1 MENLD
6 LLVLKTLRDW
16 RNADRPALLAT
27 VVRTWGSSPRPIG
40 STMAL
45 DASGAVVGS
54 VSGGCIEDDLIKK
67 FSVAR
72 RSEGAHLE
80 PIHVL
85 PSQPPQRLTYGI
97 SADEAHRFG
106 LPCGG
111 TLELLLE
118 FNPDPE
124 SLTSLVERLERG
136 ELVQRTTSLA
146 TGQVT
151 LSTASHPSELSIDQ
165 YALVNCFGPAY
176 RMLLIGAGQLT
187 EYLATM
193 ASFSGFQ
200 VTVCDPRPEYRYGWN
215 LSHVQLVTDWPDDVV
230 QAFKPDRRSCVIALT
245 HDPKLDDLALLE
257 ALGSPAFYVGAIG
270 SRRNHAQRQARLIE
284 HFGHSEESLKDL
296 RGPIGIYIGSKTP
309 AEIAVS
315 VMAEVLAVKN
325 GVTLPR
331 ELEVSVAKARA
342 GLAHSDDSD
351 PLACAVLRAAPGS
364 VSSVAGSSDR
374 LLVGAVV
381 LAAGSA
387 SRMGYRPKCLL
398 EIDGVPMIRRQI
410 SALLGAGIGEL
421 VVVLGH
427 HHLDVEATLRDLP
440 VTLTISP
447 DPNQGQTS
455 SLRLGLA
462 QLRRPLDAVLVALA
476 DQPLLSEQDY
486 LELIDAFESRPA
498 GQRVVVPSVEGLPG
512 NPVIFDAALCKEILS
527 EDSRFG
533 CKQWQERHP
542 EQVHRWETPNRH
554 YRQDVDTP
562 EDIEAL
568 AEASGHRLAWPKNWA
583 GQV

>member
-16 RNADRPALLAT
+16 RLAGKPALLAT

-45 DASGAVVGS
+45 EGSGAVVGS

-67 FSVAR
+67 YSLARQTNPDPSVREA
-72 RSEGAHLE
+72 
-80 PIHVL
+80 VL
-85 PSQPPQRLTYGI
+85 PNGPPERLTYGI

-118 FNPDPE
+118 FNPDAE
-124 SLTSLVERLERG
+124 SLSGLVQRLERG
-136 ELVQRTTSLA
+136 ELVKRITSLQ
-146 TGQVT
+146 TGLVELIPAEQ
-151 LSTASHPSELSIDQ
+151 PCELSLSADR
-165 YALVNCFGPAY
+165 LVNCFGPAY

-215 LSHVQLVTDWPDDVV
+215 LPQVQLLTDWPDDVV

-270 SRRNHAQRQARLIE
+270 SRRNHHQRHARLVE

-325 GVTLPR
+325 GVPLPR
-331 ELEVSVAKARA
+331 DLEVAVAKARA
-342 GLAHSDDSD
+342 GLMLSQTED
-351 PLACAVLRAAPGS
+351 PMAC
-364 VSSVAGSSDR
+364 
-374 LLVGAVV
+374 
-381 LAAGSA
+381 
-387 SRMGYRPKCLL
+387 
-398 EIDGVPMIRRQI
+398 
-410 SALLGAGIGEL
+410 
-421 VVVLGH
+421 
-427 HHLDVEATLRDLP
+427 
-440 VTLTISP
+440 
-447 DPNQGQTS
+447 
-455 SLRLGLA
+455 
-462 QLRRPLDAVLVALA
+462 
-476 DQPLLSEQDY
+476 
-486 LELIDAFESRPA
+486 
-498 GQRVVVPSVEGLPG
+498 GLP
-512 NPVIFDAALCKEILS
+512 
-527 EDSRFG
+527 
-533 CKQWQERHP
+533 
-542 EQVHRWETPNRH
+542 T
-554 YRQDVDTP
+554 
-562 EDIEAL
+562 
-568 AEASGHRLAWPKNWA
+568 
-583 GQV
+583 